1 MNSTISILGLYN
13 ADPSLFD
20 EMQLPEAIDRETVVN
35 GILLKCSELEILY
48 PEPAYMK
55 NAIRI
60 WSAYRVTVWQSLYD
74 TTQYEYNPI
83 WNKDGTVTET
93 EKRNTES
100 SASGSGTGQQSVK
113 AFNESNWA
121 DHTKNTSSSKA
132 DSKETEGITRERRE
146 QGNIGVTTT
155 QQMIKEEREISEF
168 NVIQYIIDDFQNEFC
183 VQVY

>member
-20 EMQLPEAIDRETVVN
+20 DMSLPEAIDREKVIS

-48 PEPAYMK
+48 PDHDYMK
-55 NAIRI
+55 NALRI
-60 WSAYRVTVWQSLYD
+60 WSAYRVSVWQSLYD

-83 WNKDGTVTET
+83 WNKDGTITET
-93 EKRNTES
+93 ESRNTSS
-100 SASGSGTGQQSVK
+100 SASGSGTGQQAVK

-121 DHTKNTSSSKA
+121 DHTKNTTSNEAASS
-132 DSKETEGITRERRE
+132 ETEGITRERKE
-146 QGNIGVTTT
+146 QGNIGITTT
-155 QQMIKEEREISEF
+155 QQMIKEEREVSEF

-183 VQVY
+183 LQVY